1 MEQESQKSR
10 FGNQTAPIA
19 VILKGNR
26 IKKNW
31 RWLEKV
37 HVAHGYR
44 KHTIRRF
51 VAHDPADVKQDDEPA
66 RSPACIYGPAII
78 CLSMGYQNTSAFRA
92 IATQTP
98 YPGKKST
105 STVVRC
111 HPGIALSISQ
121 SLVRPSVRECI

>member
-44 KHTIRRF
+44 KHTVMQLGSEEEI
-51 VAHDPADVKQDDEPA
+51 Q
-66 RSPACIYGPAII
+66 
-78 CLSMGYQNTSAFRA
+78 
-92 IATQTP
+92 
-98 YPGKKST
+98 
-105 STVVRC
+105 
-111 HPGIALSISQ
+111 
-121 SLVRPSVRECI
+121 

>member
-1 MEQESQKSR
+1 MEHESQKSR

-44 KHTIRRF
+44 KHTYVCFKLFHDIGAGQAHFIIRATSNLVYDSYETLPVEMPEQWATFFTGVADRKIRF
-51 VAHDPADVKQDDEPA
+51 TNDSHQHD
-66 RSPACIYGPAII
+66 
-78 CLSMGYQNTSAFRA
+78 
-92 IATQTP
+92 
-98 YPGKKST
+98 
-105 STVVRC
+105 
-111 HPGIALSISQ
+111 
-121 SLVRPSVRECI
+121 